1 MYNTVGLSQQFA
13 WSLTYNSDNCD
24 VYFNFN
30 YAGKGLSFS
39 SNTSIFNTE
48 AAFKPQTSSVLVT
61 DDWTGFRYL
70 G

>member
-1 MYNTVGLSQQFA
+1 MYNTVGLSQHFA

-24 VYFNFN
+24 VYFN
-30 YAGKGLSFS
+30 YAEKSLSFS

-48 AAFKPQTSSVLVT
+48 AAFKPQTSSAVLVT
-61 DDWTGFRYL
+61 NDWIGFRYL

>member
-13 WSLTYNSDNCD
+13 WCLMYNSDNCD
-24 VYFNFN
+24 VYFN
-30 YAGKGLSFS
+30 YAEKSLAFS

-48 AAFKPQTSSVLVT
+48 TAFKPQTSSAVLVT
-61 DDWTGFRYL
+61 NDWIGFRYL

>member
-24 VYFNFN
+24 VYFN
-30 YAGKGLSFS
+30 YAEKSLSFS
-39 SNTSIFNTE
+39 SYTSIFYTE
-48 AAFKPQTSSVLVT
+48 ASFKPQTSSVLVT
-61 DDWTGFRYL
+61 GDCIGFRYL